1 MTTISANATMAR
13 DALPDRRRCVPWK
26 TVVTLAAVL
35 AYADGYW
42 LISLRGAIGAVERT
56 DHPFA
61 SWLRESTTV
70 LPVFAFAVLAALTL
84 ALHWFAPKLRETRTV
99 VVTSLLIVVGGTLV
113 GVAALVAS
121 AAHDYQLQ
129 SAQQHVMQGMSSMH
143 GHCDTNCL
151 AHQDRDTL
159 ALQVRGVSWSAAGSC

>member
-1 MTTISANATMAR
+1 MATRSSADASMAR

-42 LISLRGAIGAVERT
+42 LVSLRGAIGAIERT

-70 LPVFAFAVLAALTL
+70 LPVFVFAVLAALTL
-84 ALHWFAPKLRETRTV
+84 ALHWFSPKVGETRTV
-99 VVTSLLIVVGGTLV
+99 VATALLIVVGGTLV
-113 GVAALVAS
+113 GVAAAGGQCGLRLPAGVRP
-121 AAHDYQLQ
+121 AARH
-129 SAQQHVMQGMSSMH
+129 A
-143 GHCDTNCL
+143 
-151 AHQDRDTL
+151 RDGRDAWPL
-159 ALQVRGVSWSAAGSC
+159 RHELSGA